1 LRYAN
6 EKRAPPPLQAGR
18 LIATSANVASGLTL
32 QQITTDREN
41 ALALWK
47 LRFAATVA
55 DEKLDAC
62 GIAVKE
68 CYIHA
73 KSKAHRVLALKPKGV
88 GFVMKHRPFFEFAR
102 LIGIVAVSALIT
114 AAVQVTGSEGGEGR
128 SAGATVRSAAH
139 TVADASLRKAAAAL
153 PKIRQINAEMIQA
166 LSRADSQEQRRKIVS
181 NAKDK
186 QLVALDEAGITAHQ
200 YEETIIAAENNP
212 QLFAK
217 LEEYV
222 NTEQTC

>member
-1 LRYAN
+1 MRKELR
-6 EKRAPPPLQAGR
+6 RTVQAGR
-18 LIATSANVASGLTL
+18 LSATSPNVASGLTL
-32 QQITTDREN
+32 QQITTDRDK

-47 LRFAATVA
+47 LRFAVTAA
-55 DEKLDAC
+55 DENLDAC
-62 GIAVKE
+62 GIAVE

-73 KSKAHRVLALKPKGV
+73 KSKTLRVSALKPKGV
-88 GFVMKHRPFFEFAR
+88 GFAMKHRRFFEFAR
-102 LIGIVAVSALIT
+102 LIAIVAVSALIT

-139 TVADASLRKAAAAL
+139 TVADASLRKTAAAL
-153 PKIRQINAEMIQA
+153 PKIRQINAEMIHA
-166 LSRADSQEQRRKIVS
+166 LSRADSQKQRRKIVS
-181 NAKDK
+181 KAKDK

-200 YEETIIAAENNP
+200 YEATIIAAENNP

-222 NTEQTC
+222 STEQTC

>member
-1 LRYAN
+1 MVRLAPLTGYSQSGNHINSPESKVLRYAN

-73 KSKAHRVLALKPKGV
+73 KSKALRVLALRS
-88 GFVMKHRPFFEFAR
+88 GFCHEAQTLFRVCTANWDRRGLGTHHRRGAGDR
-102 LIGIVAVSALIT
+102 VRRWR
-114 AAVQVTGSEGGEGR
+114 GSLGR
-128 SAGATVRSAAH
+128 S
-139 TVADASLRKAAAAL
+139 D
-153 PKIRQINAEMIQA
+153 RQVGSTH
-166 LSRADSQEQRRKIVS
+166 SR
-181 NAKDK
+181 
-186 QLVALDEAGITAHQ
+186 
-200 YEETIIAAENNP
+200 
-212 QLFAK
+212 
-217 LEEYV
+217 
-222 NTEQTC
+222 

>member
-1 LRYAN
+1 
-6 EKRAPPPLQAGR
+6 
-18 LIATSANVASGLTL
+18 
-32 QQITTDREN
+32 
-41 ALALWK
+41 
-47 LRFAATVA
+47 
-55 DEKLDAC
+55 
-62 GIAVKE
+62 
-68 CYIHA
+68 
-73 KSKAHRVLALKPKGV
+73 
-88 GFVMKHRPFFEFAR
+88 MKHRPFFEFAR

-114 AAVQVTGSEGGEGR
+114 AAVQVTASEGGEGR

-181 NAKDK
+181 NAKDE

-212 QLFAK
+212 QLFGK

>member
-1 LRYAN
+1 MTTT
-6 EKRAPPPLQAGR
+6 E
-18 LIATSANVASGLTL
+18 SESG
-32 QQITTDREN
+32 E
-41 ALALWK
+41 
-47 LRFAATVA
+47 
-55 DEKLDAC
+55 
-62 GIAVKE
+62 
-68 CYIHA
+68 
-73 KSKAHRVLALKPKGV
+73 P
-88 GFVMKHRPFFEFAR
+88 
-102 LIGIVAVSALIT
+102 
-114 AAVQVTGSEGGEGR
+114 GR

-139 TVADASLRKAAAAL
+139 AVADASLRKAAAAL

-166 LSRADSQEQRRKIVS
+166 LSRADSREQRRKIVS
-181 NAKDK
+181 KAKDK

>member
-1 LRYAN
+1 
-6 EKRAPPPLQAGR
+6 
-18 LIATSANVASGLTL
+18 
-32 QQITTDREN
+32 
-41 ALALWK
+41 
-47 LRFAATVA
+47 
-55 DEKLDAC
+55 
-62 GIAVKE
+62 
-68 CYIHA
+68 
-73 KSKAHRVLALKPKGV
+73 
-88 GFVMKHRPFFEFAR
+88 MKHRSFFEFAR
-102 LIGIVAVSALIT
+102 MIAIVAVSALII
-114 AAVQVTGSEGGEGR
+114 AATPMSESESGEPGR

-181 NAKDK
+181 NAKDE

>member
-1 LRYAN
+1 
-6 EKRAPPPLQAGR
+6 
-18 LIATSANVASGLTL
+18 
-32 QQITTDREN
+32 
-41 ALALWK
+41 
-47 LRFAATVA
+47 
-55 DEKLDAC
+55 
-62 GIAVKE
+62 
-68 CYIHA
+68 
-73 KSKAHRVLALKPKGV
+73 
-88 GFVMKHRPFFEFAR
+88 MKHRPFFEFAR

-128 SAGATVRSAAH
+128 SAGATVRSAGH
-139 TVADASLRKAAAAL
+139 TVADASLRKTAAAL

-166 LSRADSQEQRRKIVS
+166 LSRADSREQRKKIVS
-181 NAKDK
+181 KAKDK
-186 QLVALDEAGITAHQ
+186 QLGALDEAGITAHQ

>member
-1 LRYAN
+1 MRKELR
-6 EKRAPPPLQAGR
+6 RTVQAGR
-18 LIATSANVASGLTL
+18 LIATSPNVASGLTL

-41 ALALWK
+41 ALALWE

-73 KSKAHRVLALKPKGV
+73 KSKALRVLALKPKGV
-88 GFVMKHRPFFEFAR
+88 GFVMKHRSFFEFAR
-102 LIGIVAVSALIT
+102 LIGIVAVSALII
-114 AAVQVTGSEGGEGR
+114 AATPMSESESGKPGR
-128 SAGATVRSAAH
+128 SPGATVRSASH
-139 TVADASLRKAAAAL
+139 KVADVSLRKAAAAL

-166 LSRADSQEQRRKIVS
+166 LSRAGSQEQRRKIVS
-181 NAKDK
+181 KAEDK
-186 QLVALDEAGITAHQ
+186 QLVALDEAGITAHH
-200 YEETIIAAENNP
+200 YEETITAAENDP

>member
-1 LRYAN
+1 MHVEL
-6 EKRAPPPLQAGR
+6 LSTV
-18 LIATSANVASGLTL
+18 TSMP
-32 QQITTDREN
+32 
-41 ALALWK
+41 
-47 LRFAATVA
+47 
-55 DEKLDAC
+55 
-62 GIAVKE
+62 
-68 CYIHA
+68 
-73 KSKAHRVLALKPKGV
+73 KSKAHRVLVLKPIRV
-88 GFVMKHRPFFEFAR
+88 GFAMMHRPFFEFTRMIA
-102 LIGIVAVSALIT
+102 IIAVSALIT
-114 AAVQVTGSEGGEGR
+114 AAMLMTTTESESGDPGR
-128 SAGATVRSAAH
+128 SAGATVRAAAH

-181 NAKDK
+181 NAKDE

>member
-1 LRYAN
+1 MHVELLSN
-6 EKRAPPPLQAGR
+6 V
-18 LIATSANVASGLTL
+18 TSMP
-32 QQITTDREN
+32 
-41 ALALWK
+41 
-47 LRFAATVA
+47 
-55 DEKLDAC
+55 
-62 GIAVKE
+62 
-68 CYIHA
+68 
-73 KSKAHRVLALKPKGV
+73 KSKALRVLALKPIGV
-88 GFVMKHRPFFEFAR
+88 GFAMKHRPFFEFAW

-114 AAVQVTGSEGGEGR
+114 GAVQVAGSEGGEGR

-166 LSRADSQEQRRKIVS
+166 LIRADSREQRRKIVS
-181 NAKDK
+181 EAKDK

>member
-1 LRYAN
+1 MHVELLSN
-6 EKRAPPPLQAGR
+6 V
-18 LIATSANVASGLTL
+18 TSMP
-32 QQITTDREN
+32 
-41 ALALWK
+41 
-47 LRFAATVA
+47 
-55 DEKLDAC
+55 
-62 GIAVKE
+62 
-68 CYIHA
+68 
-73 KSKAHRVLALKPKGV
+73 KSKALRVLALEPIGV
-88 GFVMKHRPFFEFAR
+88 GFAMMHRLSFEFTRMIA
-102 LIGIVAVSALIT
+102 IIAVSALIS
-114 AAVQVTGSEGGEGR
+114 AAMLMTTTESESGEPGR

-139 TVADASLRKAAAAL
+139 AVADASLRKAAAAL

-222 NTEQTC
+222 NAEQTC